1 MVLFSVAACWIRAQ
15 LLSAPLSLTGSQ
27 TSCSFVTL
35 SLLLLQLVARFLF
48 YWWASGQRSL
58 ACCDSGGHT
67 ESDTAQLL
75 NGSNLP
81 HFQFYLCSFGKP
93 FPLSTSPSLRRSL
106 TILCQVLFFLHLCR
120 LWSLTVCIALSQ
132 CAYFEMLCKCITLI
146 PGRFVIFPSRQ
157 RLLVIYLFY
166 YFCYFQ
172 QWLLWFVH
180 FSVSSTNS
188 LLFEI
193 CKYFRCQTFCFFSV
207 VRKAVLV
214 FWIGER
220 SNYHILAR
228 PK

>member
-1 MVLFSVAACWIRAQ
+1 MILFSVAACWIRAQ

-27 TSCSFVTL
+27 TSCSSVTL

-48 YWWASGQRSL
+48 YWWAPGQRSL
-58 ACCDSGGHT
+58 ACYDSWGHT

-75 NGSNLP
+75 NDSNLP
-81 HFQFYLCSFGKP
+81 HLLSILPLLLRKVLSAFYFSLLKAFLDHSVP
-93 FPLSTSPSLRRSL
+93 ATVLSSSLQVVKFNSL
-106 TILCQVLFFLHLCR
+106 HRT
-120 LWSLTVCIALSQ
+120 SQ

-193 CKYFRCQTFCFFSV
+193 CKYFRC
-207 VRKAVLV
+207 
-214 FWIGER
+214 
-220 SNYHILAR
+220 
-228 PK
+228 